1 METTVIMIIAFLLG
15 ALVGVFAL
23 GFIKMS
29 SNTATPDAPTIDPP
43 TFDEAQGTPQPADN
57 INPAHYRQHP
67 AGCQCISVIRHYQ
80 CNVAMAIKY
89 LWRAGLKQEQGLT
102 RQAKMIE
109 DLEKALW
116 YMNDC
121 ASYLRNNKFHT
132 CSSTKLY
139 EDFIATTGYNPTDIV
154 KGFDAKI
161 QPIISR
167 MLCTGFIASGNLKC
181 VENAEQIVCEAIF
194 LLGEYIEE
202 LEKE

>member
-1 METTVIMIIAFLLG
+1 MET
-15 ALVGVFAL
+15 
-23 GFIKMS
+23 
-29 SNTATPDAPTIDPP
+29 
-43 TFDEAQGTPQPADN
+43 DN

-102 RQAKMIE
+102 SQAKMIE

-121 ASYLRNNKFHT
+121 ASYLFGEKIKT
-132 CSSTKLY
+132 CTDAEFY

-154 KGFDAKI
+154 NGFDAKI

-167 MLCTGFIASGNLKC
+167 LLYTGLVVNGNLKYG
-181 VENAEQIVCEAIF
+181 ENAAQYVYAAIF

-202 LEKE
+202 LENK